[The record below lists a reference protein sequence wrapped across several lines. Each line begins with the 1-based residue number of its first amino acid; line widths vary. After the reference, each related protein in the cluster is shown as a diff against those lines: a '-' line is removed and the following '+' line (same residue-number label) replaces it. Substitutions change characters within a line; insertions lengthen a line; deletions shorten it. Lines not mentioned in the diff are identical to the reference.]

1 MIYLSQQHGK
11 DILNIEKSI
20 PIPIEKLFD
29 FPNHPFQVNND
40 DEMKRM
46 VETIKER
53 GVSTPLIV
61 RPRDDGN
68 YEIIS
73 GHRRKMASQIA
84 ELKEVPCIIR
94 NLTKDEA
101 VIEMVNSNIQ
111 REKILPSEK
120 AFAYK
125 MKLEAQKHQG
135 KRTDITLSQVATKSE
150 KSTAEKIGSECG
162 ESRDTVYRYIRLTEL
177 IPELLKLVDEERV
190 AFSPAVDLSYLS
202 EDEQYVILNIYE
214 YDEKTPNVSQARHL
228 KMLSQEGKLTAEKI
242 EEIMGE
248 QKPNQVEKIK
258 INAER
263 IQKLLPKEITT
274 EKQTEDFIIKCV
286 QEHNER
292 ERKKRELSRQ
302 EYI

>member
-1 MIYLSQQHGK
+1 MTYLSQQHGK

-150 KSTAEKIGSECG
+150 KSTAEKIGSE
-162 ESRDTVYRYIRLTEL
+162 
-177 IPELLKLVDEERV
+177 
-190 AFSPAVDLSYLS
+190 
-202 EDEQYVILNIYE
+202 
-214 YDEKTPNVSQARHL
+214 
-228 KMLSQEGKLTAEKI
+228 
-242 EEIMGE
+242 
-248 QKPNQVEKIK
+248 
-258 INAER
+258 
-263 IQKLLPKEITT
+263 
-274 EKQTEDFIIKCV
+274 FI
-286 QEHNER
+286 
-292 ERKKRELSRQ
+292 
-302 EYI
+302 

>member
-1 MIYLSQQHGK
+1 MIYLNQLHGK

-20 PIPIEKLFD
+20 PIPIEKLFP
-29 FPNHPFQVNND
+29 FPNQPFQVNND
-40 DEMKRM
+40 EKMEEMAK
-46 VETIKER
+46 TIKES

-61 RPRDDGN
+61 RPRPDGN

-73 GHRRKMASQIA
+73 GHRRKFASELA

-94 NLTKDEA
+94 NLTEDEA
-101 VIEMVNSNIQ
+101 VIEMVNSNMQ

-135 KRTDITLSQVATKSE
+135 KRTDTTLSQVATKSE
-150 KSTAEKIGSECG
+150 KSTAEKIGSEFG

-177 IPELLKLVDEERV
+177 IPELLKLVDEDRI
-190 AFSPAVDLSYLS
+190 AFTPAVDLSYLK

-214 YDEKTPNVSQARHL
+214 YDEKTPTVPQARHL
-228 KMLSQEGKLTAEKI
+228 KMLSQEGKLTADKI

-248 QKPNQVEKIK
+248 QKPNQIEKLK
-258 INAER
+258 LNYER
-263 IQKLLPKEITT
+263 IKKLLPKHIVT
-274 EKQTEDFIIKCV
+274 EKQAEDFIAKCIE
-286 QEHNER
+286 EHNER
-292 ERKKRELSRQ
+292 ERKRALVR
-302 EYI
+302 